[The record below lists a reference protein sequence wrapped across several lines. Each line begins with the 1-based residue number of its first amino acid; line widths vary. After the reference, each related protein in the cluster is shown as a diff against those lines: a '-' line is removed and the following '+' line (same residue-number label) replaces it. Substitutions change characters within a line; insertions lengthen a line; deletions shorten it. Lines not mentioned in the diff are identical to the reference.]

1 MDIFSILNSDLMM
14 PLLALLVIGVYIF
27 TRIRNNRRFKR

>member
-1 MDIFSILNSDLMM
+1 MEILSVLNSDLMLPM
-14 PLLALLVIGVYIF
+14 LALLVIGVYIF

>member
-1 MDIFSILNSDLMM
+1 MDILSFLNSDLVM
-14 PLLALLVIGVYIF
+14 PLLALLVIGVYVV

>member
-1 MDIFSILNSDLMM
+1 MDILSILNSDLIL
-14 PLLALLVIGVYIF
+14 PLAAILVIAVYLF